1 MNTKHKVFADAY
13 KMTKGLTEDLIKS
26 YQVAYPNANK
36 EVARVNGY
44 KLHQMSL
51 SNKRESKMSVKDYKA
66 NYKIIQEF
74 NKTVES
80 DKLADKKFQPKKW
93 KKR

>member
-1 MNTKHKVFADAY
+1 MK
-13 KMTKGLTEDLIKS
+13 L
-26 YQVAYPNANK
+26 
-36 EVARVNGY
+36 

-51 SNKRESKMSVKDYKA
+51 LNKRESKMSVKDYKA

>member
-1 MNTKHKVFADAY
+1 MAKMNIDSTTGAK
-13 KMTKGLTEDLIKS
+13 IQNKS
-26 YQVAYPNANK
+26 
-36 EVARVNGY
+36 GY
-44 KLHQMSL
+44 KLEANVVRDTPSP
-51 SNKRESKMSVKDYKA
+51 KKMSVKDYKA